1 MDTPRFPDIVD
12 YLPVK
17 EKKTFKQRYG
27 VAIKAAIITLGLL
40 IVKEI
45 IDLFG
50 WSLITVNPLLTAF
63 LGGVF
68 FTIGILFAGAVS
80 DYKEAEKIPGEL
92 AVSLKTLLKDLK
104 VIPIDKKN
112 EYVILELEK
121 KIKELLTTIN
131 DNFRNNSWKLKL
143 VDMKIDEINSY
154 ISVLSRSG
162 VQVGFITKLR
172 AELTTID
179 RLSHRI
185 DTIEETSF
193 IPAAY
198 TIAEVA
204 IGIILLLLLFVEV
217 DLAYGGLVIV
227 GATSMVLLSL
237 LFLIKDM
244 DNPFEYGKDSYA
256 DVDLRILFHLED
268 YWKKSE

>member
-1 MDTPRFPDIVD
+1 MDSVTDIVE

-17 EKKTFKQRYG
+17 EKKTFRRRYG
-27 VAIKAAIITLGLL
+27 VALKAFVITLNLL

-92 AVSLKTLLKDLK
+92 AVSLKALYKDVG
-104 VIPIDKKN
+104 VIPLDKKYQHLIHDFRQGVKRLLYAIN
-112 EYVILELEK
+112 E
-121 KIKELLTTIN
+121 
-131 DNFRNNSWKLKL
+131 NFRSNDWKLRVVDEELNALHEIVEQFGKL
-143 VDMKIDEINSY
+143 N
-154 ISVLSRSG
+154 
-162 VQVGFITKLR
+162 VQANYVSKLR
-172 AELTTID
+172 TELTTID

-204 IGIILLLLLFVEV
+204 IGVILLMLLFVQV
-217 DLAYGGLVIV
+217 DIAYGGLIIV

-244 DNPFEYGKDSYA
+244 DNPFEFGRDSYA
-256 DVDLRILFHLED
+256 DVDLSILFHLEE
-268 YWKKSE
+268 YWKR